1 MNNRNGK
8 RIGFGIND
16 RGYRRDNQNMDNR
29 RNWQHRAHK
38 TKKSKTSTQ
47 HNMCWTQRH
56 TNKPNNGNKTLAL
69 IQTTGGKD
77 KRNIASTWKSQQ
89 TPQRGT
95 QNAMTRNRTTQ
106 KPK

>member
-8 RIGFGIND
+8 SIGFGIND
-16 RGYRRDNQNMDNR
+16 KGYRKDNQNMDNR
-29 RNWQHRAHK
+29 RNWQQDEEKQNKH
-38 TKKSKTSTQ
+38 STQ
-47 HNMCWTQRH
+47 HVLD

-69 IQTTGGKD
+69 LQTTGGKD